1 MAALAYSGSW
11 QRLRKALL
19 ASGEWVGTPCPRCLE
34 PLWPSQ
40 RLHLGHA
47 VDVAAGGF
55 GGPVRIEHASCN
67 EAAGARA
74 GSARRKARLAR
85 ERSAAEKA
93 AHDHRVAVLERR
105 EAGRAFEALD
115 GPGLV
120 SAAVHPLGS
129 QREYGVI
136 HQVRLCLSKA

>member
-1 MAALAYSGSW
+1 M
-11 QRLRKALL
+11 R
-19 ASGEWVGTPCPRCLE
+19 P
-34 PLWPSQ
+34 
-40 RLHLGHA
+40 
-47 VDVAAGGF
+47 
-55 GGPVRIEHASCN
+55 
-67 EAAGARA
+67 
-74 GSARRKARLAR
+74 LAR
-85 ERSAAEKA
+85 VLVRRGATEKA